1 MWPAQV
7 QGGARSDGRDAK
19 DGSVSAGSILGHWHA
34 RPALSSP
41 RPFSFALYL
50 ISSHTSKTRARRL
63 SHATPLFHRPQLY
76 FHRRLRI
83 PICERVRPRRVRL
96 RRRCKASSLR
106 RGVCNQENHQYQHQ
120 SALHRHRLH
129 WVLIDACFP
138 QRILTKRCLREI
150 KYFCYVSFSRPHRL
164 THTRQASPPLPRSQE
179 REPDPPLTLA
189 LPHLYTQITCLY
201 DMDIVFHPDGNFD
214 EVYLYVRLTLSTV
227 LSSGLHIALLPRRSL
242 WRPIYT
248 P

>member
-106 RGVCNQENHQYQHQ
+106 RGVRNQENHQYQHKGVYPR
-120 SALHRHRLH
+120 SKATFSEELRPS
-129 WVLIDACFP
+129 VI

-150 KYFCYVSFSRPHRL
+150 RL
-164 THTRQASPPLPRSQE
+164 LHHFRG
-179 REPDPPLTLA
+179 
-189 LPHLYTQITCLY
+189 HK
-201 DMDIVFHPDGNFD
+201 N
-214 EVYLYVRLTLSTV
+214 VYLSSKLSRAP
-227 LSSGLHIALLPRRSL
+227 SQFHIDNMFV
-242 WRPIYT
+242 
-248 P
+248 